1 MSGPRLSSVTSQGS
15 RRQRGIV
22 LVSCLVLLLVV
33 TVLATAG
40 SLQAATGLLLAS
52 NVRAQEDAYATAEA
66 GIEVALTQGTF
77 LVNPVDTAARYDNPL
92 SLQPTA
98 RTGAGIPIPG
108 CSVEQSAPA
117 QPCEYFVRPD
127 RRADPY
133 TLPGGHALGAGL
145 AAYHF
150 MVESHGRGARGAVAL
165 HEQGFYVIGPVMPEC
180 LADFSRCALSLT
192 NPPVRTWWRRDGA
205 GL

>member
-1 MSGPRLSSVTSQGS
+1 MSRSNNG
-15 RRQRGIV
+15 QRGIV

-40 SLQAATGLLLAS
+40 SLQAAVSLLVTGNAQ
-52 NVRAQEDAYATAEA
+52 AQEAAYAAAEA
-66 GIEVALTQGTF
+66 GIEAALLQGAYS
-77 LVNPVDTAARYDNPL
+77 VDPSDTAARYDNAL
-92 SLQPTA
+92 SLRPSA
-98 RTGAGIPIPG
+98 RPGAGTPIPG
-108 CSVEQSAPA
+108 CSVEPSAQA

-133 TLPGGHALGAGL
+133 ALPGGDSLGAGL

-150 MVESHGRGARGAVAL
+150 LVESHGRGARGAVAV
-165 HEQGFYVIGPVMPEC
+165 HEQGFFVIGPAVPEC
-180 LADFSRCALSLT
+180 IADFSRCALTLT